1 MLVINKLA
9 GVFFTPSVSPLQSP
23 FAGMSQLFVLTVF
36 YRQEKNLLPF
46 LGSKLRHL
54 VWKADVFVLPLFALP
69 AMTCNLWRQGL
80 FVMPSTSTTLF
91 L

>member
-36 YRQEKNLLPF
+36 YRQEQK
-46 LGSKLRHL
+46 S
-54 VWKADVFVLPLFALP
+54 FAIF
-69 AMTCNLWRQGL
+69 RI
-80 FVMPSTSTTLF
+80 
-91 L
+91 